1 MTRTSR
7 HRITLL
13 AAFVTAVATAIGAR
27 LVQLQ
32 VVRCE
37 DLRLRAEDQYRSRV
51 VVPATRGAI
60 LDRNGDP
67 LAVSMEALSL
77 FAHPGRVDEPA
88 RAASALAPV
97 LGLPRHEILAR
108 LRSDKPFVYL
118 KRLLEPESVERVR
131 RLGLPIGDDRAF
143 GFEREHKRVY
153 PRGRLAAHVVGFSTV
168 DGAGVEGIER
178 RFDEALRGDPTVFLV
193 LQDARNGRLRE
204 RVSEPR
210 RRPSDV
216 VLTIDL
222 ALQHVVERELD
233 RAMRETGAEAVSA
246 VLLDP
251 STGEIL
257 ALANHPSPD
266 PNAFGRATE
275 GERRN
280 RAVSSIDEP
289 GSTFKIVPMA
299 AALDRDRIRAGQPIW
314 CENGSYAAP
323 GRVIRDTSPHGTLTP
338 LEILEKSSNI
348 GMVKIAQTLSAGELW
363 ESIVGFGFGA
373 KTGVDLPGE
382 SRGLLREPARWSGFS
397 QASLSFGQ
405 EIGVTAVQMA
415 SALAT
420 IANDG
425 VLVPLRI
432 VRGTRDAAGVLTETE
447 HDTARRVVRAATARE
462 IGRMLEAVVRTGT
475 GARAVIDGY
484 RVAGKSGTAQ
494 RARGEGYA
502 AGEYVASF
510 GGFVP
515 ASAPRLVAL
524 VVIEFPHG
532 ALHQGGQVAAPV
544 FAGILGESLRYLHVP
559 PDDVSRPEPDRTDAT
574 LVAALEASSKRPA
587 RHRPVETPDGTVPD
601 VRGSG
606 LRDAVVTLAR
616 RGFRPVVV
624 GTGIVVSQEPAPGAA
639 VAPGSECLL
648 RLEEGPPPP
657 QEPSALALGRATG

>member
-1 MTRTSR
+1 VA
-7 HRITLL
+7 LV
-13 AAFVTAVATAIGAR
+13 AAVATALGAR
-27 LVQLQ
+27 LLQLQ
-32 VVRCE
+32 VVRCD
-37 DLRLRAEDQYRSRV
+37 DLRQRAEDQYRSRV

-77 FAHPGRVDEPA
+77 FAHPRRLDDPE

-118 KRLLEPESVERVR
+118 KRLLEPEAVERVR
-131 RLGLPIGDDRAF
+131 GLGLPLGDNGAF

-168 DGAGVEGIER
+168 DGEGVEGIER

-210 RRPSDV
+210 RRPSDI
-216 VLTIDL
+216 VLTLDL

-233 RAMRETGAEAVSA
+233 RAMRDTGADAASA
-246 VLLDP
+246 VLLDT

-266 PNAFGRATE
+266 PNAFGRATDD
-275 GERRN
+275 ERPN
-280 RAVSSIDEP
+280 RAVSAIYEP

-299 AALDRDRIRAGQPIW
+299 AALDRDRIRASQPIW
-314 CENGSYAAP
+314 CENGTYAAP

-348 GMVKIAQTLSAGELW
+348 GMVKIAQTLSASELW
-363 ESIVGFGFGA
+363 DSIVGFGFGA
-373 KTGVDLPGE
+373 KTGVELPGE
-382 SRGLLREPARWSGFS
+382 SRGLLREPAHWSGFS
-397 QASLSFGQ
+397 LASLSFGQ

-415 SALAT
+415 QAMSA
-420 IANDG
+420 IANGG
-425 VLVPLRI
+425 VLVPLHV
-432 VRGTRDAAGVLTETE
+432 VRGMRDPAGVLTETE
-447 HDTARRVVRAATARE
+447 HDAPRRVIRATTARE
-462 IGRMLEAVVRTGT
+462 IGRMLEAVVRSGT

-494 RARGEGYA
+494 RARGRGYA

-510 GGFVP
+510 GGFAP

-524 VVIEFPHG
+524 VVIEFPRG
-532 ALHQGGQVAAPV
+532 VLHQGGQVAAPV
-544 FAGILGESLRYLHVP
+544 FARILGESLRYLRVP
-559 PDDVSRPEPDRTDAT
+559 PDDLSPPEPGDREST
-574 LVAALEASSKRPA
+574 LVAMHEADPPGRSQQQPL
-587 RHRPVETPDGTVPD
+587 ETPEGTVPD

-606 LRDAVVTLAR
+606 LRDAVVALAR
-616 RGFRPVVV
+616 RGYRPVIV
-624 GTGIVVSQEPAPGAA
+624 GSGIVVSQEPTPGTA
-639 VAPGSECLL
+639 VAAGSECLL
-648 RLEEGPPPP
+648 RLEESAQPPP
-657 QEPSALALGRATG
+657 EPVTLAHGRVAG